1 MQSQRLSL
9 ALFMMAVL
17 TFIEVKIASKWIAAY
32 YQHGI
37 RVFFKQ
43 YKISQPEH
51 FKLCVQRLQYY
62 FDTRELPALDFH
74 LLTQNL
80 CAFRERVFF
89 PRDDEVP
96 RSDPWDPW
104 DIPYPGTVTVRTQ
117 RTYAPV
123 IHGLIELDPLAGV
136 LTVRGYLNWYPIWF
150 GMIWYAVVLSQIST
164 DGLIN
169 LTVGVLLTA
178 MPLGVYI
185 SIFVTQF
192 RRYTEIA
199 EFAAKSLSQ
208 GKLVPYTTEC
218 DQQSIV

>member
-96 RSDPWDPW
+96 RSDPYDPW
-104 DIPYPGTVTVRTQ
+104 DISYPGTVTVRTY
-117 RTYAPV
+117 RTYQPL
-123 IHGLIELDPLAGV
+123 IHGLMELDPLAGV
-136 LTVRGYLNWYPIWF
+136 LTVKGYLNWYPIWF
-150 GMIWYAVVLSQIST
+150 AMIFSAVVLSEFST
-164 DGLIN
+164 DALRN
-169 LTVGVLLTA
+169 LLVIVFLVGILV
-178 MPLGVYI
+178 
-185 SIFVTQF
+185 SIYVSTFVTQF

-208 GKLVPYTTEC
+208 GKLETYTYGT
-218 DQQSIV
+218 